1 MARKIKVAIKKRDSA
16 NMADINEVQNKD
28 KSNYENEI
36 PDTPTCIRCYLKNE
50 KDIQTL
56 NGMLLRFNIGKDNLV
71 IQRAGYKMINDKM
84 AEIDIVALH
93 DVNYSVNPTEYVVIN
108 NWLATFMEENNIE
121 YEFIDFEDCYKNS
134 ADCHLAIDKM
144 STLGEFITIEKGSV
158 TDELF
163 EYIRNRLNLP
173 VDIVSISIPISDES
187 GIYVTYHTE
196 WVRENMHNNDKNE
209 NASQT
214 NQNDTDILSISV
226 SAYTEDAS
234 DSIDLIISQFGSA
247 IGRSVYDYTEKS
259 DGRYYRVIRM
269 DIILN
274 ETGKRLIDSL
284 EWVKDAAIIK
294 T

>member
-16 NMADINEVQNKD
+16 NMADIDEVQNKD
-28 KSNYENEI
+28 KTNYENEI

-71 IQRAGYKMINDKM
+71 IQRVGYKMTDGRM
-84 AEIDIVALH
+84 AEIDIAALH
-93 DVNYSVNPTEYVVIN
+93 AANYSANPTEYAVIN
-108 NWLATFMEENNIE
+108 HWLSSFMKENNIE
-121 YEFIDFEDCYKNS
+121 FKFIDFSDCYKNS
-134 ADCHLAIDKM
+134 ADCHLAIDGM

-173 VDIVSISIPISDES
+173 MDIVSISIPVHDET
-187 GIYVTYHTE
+187 GIFITYHTE
-196 WVRENMHNNDKNE
+196 WIRGEVRGDNKNE
-209 NASQT
+209 DATQT
-214 NQNDTDILSISV
+214 SQNDTNTLDISV

-247 IGRSVYDYTEKS
+247 IGRSVYDYTENAN
-259 DGRYYRVIRM
+259 GCYYRVIRM
-269 DIILN
+269 TVTLN

-284 EWVKDAAIIK
+284 DWVKDVVISK
-294 T
+294 S